1 MKLLDRFFLTLYS
14 ILIGIFALLLMFVP
28 FSHWAYHWTSYLVDL
43 LHTNW
48 QNTLIPVLFFIISV
62 KLLVSGIKYNK
73 VKQRSMIRHTAYGE
87 IKISMEAIEGMA
99 KKAASTVTGL
109 RNIKAIAHQVDD
121 GLLIM
126 VTALVLSDVNIPEST
141 AKLQQNIKEYIE
153 EYTGV
158 LVKEI
163 KVHVEDIAISNKAR
177 VE

>member
-1 MKLLDRFFLTLYS
+1 MKLLDRIFLTIYS
-14 ILIGIFALLLMFVP
+14 ILVGTLALLLMFIP
-28 FSHWAYHWTSYLVDL
+28 FNNDAYHWTSYFVNNLR
-43 LHTNW
+43 TNW
-48 QNTLIPVLFFIISV
+48 ENILIPLLFLGISI
-62 KLLVSGIKYNK
+62 KLLISGVKFNK
-73 VKQRSMIRHTAYGE
+73 MKHHSMIRHTAYGE

-109 RNIKAIAHQVDD
+109 KNIKATAHQVDD

-126 VTALVLSDVNIPEST
+126 VTALVLSDINIPEAT
-141 AKLQQNIKEYIE
+141 TKLQQNVKEYIE

-163 KVHVEDIAISNKAR
+163 KVQVEDIAINTKAR